1 MSSEVFYWALN
12 MSIHGAV
19 VCLLVLAL
27 RRLPFLSPG
36 ARYALWLAP
45 MLRLLCPVS
54 VQSRFSLM
62 ALLKPHAVRAVQ
74 VFPELNSILISFST
88 MNSVQLAESY
98 DPVAY
103 ADRSME
109 GFFSVAAAV
118 WVGVAG
124 AFLLAA
130 AFFYGRTLWQL
141 RGAQPVRKGV
151 YVSEKV
157 SSPAIYGILR
167 PKIILPP
174 QAKSEKYVLLHE
186 RVHRRRLD
194 NLWRVVAV
202 SLCCVY
208 WFQLIV
214 WLCLKFF
221 FEDMELSCDAA
232 AVRKLPPTERKD
244 YALALLD
251 YAQKEPVFVSPFG
264 GAGVRSR
271 IEAVLSYRRLT
282 FISTLAFGILTGA
295 IIAFLTL
302 N

>member
-109 GFFSVAAAV
+109 GFSPWRQRCGSV
-118 WVGVAG
+118 
-124 AFLLAA
+124 
-130 AFFYGRTLWQL
+130 
-141 RGAQPVRKGV
+141 
-151 YVSEKV
+151 
-157 SSPAIYGILR
+157 
-167 PKIILPP
+167 
-174 QAKSEKYVLLHE
+174 
-186 RVHRRRLD
+186 
-194 NLWRVVAV
+194 WRVRFCWQQRF
-202 SLCCVY
+202 SMGGRCGS
-208 WFQLIV
+208 F
-214 WLCLKFF
+214 
-221 FEDMELSCDAA
+221 AA
-232 AVRKLPPTERKD
+232 HSPSGRASMS
-244 YALALLD
+244 
-251 YAQKEPVFVSPFG
+251 QK
-264 GAGVRSR
+264 R
-271 IEAVLSYRRLT
+271 
-282 FISTLAFGILTGA
+282 
-295 IIAFLTL
+295 
-302 N
+302 